1 MRVAL
6 SSTLQLKSGRLPNR
20 MNDNT
25 HPPALIGVIGLL
37 ANLSLEQVNTG
48 IAIMVGLA
56 TLIYMVI
63 KILKELKNNKQ

>member
-1 MRVAL
+1 M
-6 SSTLQLKSGRLPNR
+6 SEH
-20 MNDNT
+20 T

-63 KILKELKNNKQ
+63 KILKELKRNKNDE

>member
-1 MRVAL
+1 
-6 SSTLQLKSGRLPNR
+6 
-20 MNDNT
+20 MNDHT

-63 KILKELKNNKQ
+63 KILKELKQNKNDE